1 MYVSNY
7 LSSYKIK
14 ILILGSTN
22 SGKHLL
28 CRKYGLGFSQKFEK
42 SIGIDIYVQDL
53 TRPDGESITYACWIC
68 SPYKRFEYYWPRF
81 FRGAMGALILFDIT
95 DRKSYEEAKEFV
107 AKIHQNV
114 NYIPIVLLGNKIDL
128 ESNRKVS
135 YNEAFDFARDQ
146 RLTAYKEVS
155 IKQDLNVLE
164 SLETL
169 NKAIYFYNTS
179 EKSQSDPSEV
189 QII

>member
-1 MYVSNY
+1 MYVSNC
-7 LSSYKIK
+7 LSSYKTK

-22 SGKHLL
+22 SGKHSL
-28 CRKYGLGFSQKFEK
+28 CRKYGRGFNQNFDR
-42 SIGIDIYVQDL
+42 SIGIDIYVQDF

-107 AKIHQNV
+107 EKIHKNV

-135 YNEAFDFARDQ
+135 YDEAFDFTNKE

-155 IKQDLNVLE
+155 IKQDLNVLD
-164 SLETL
+164 SLEIL
-169 NKAIYFYNTS
+169 NEAIYFYCTS

>member
-1 MYVSNY
+1 MYASNC
-7 LSSYKIK
+7 LSSYKLK

-28 CRKYGLGFSQKFEK
+28 CRKYGQGFSQEFEK
-42 SIGIDIYVQDL
+42 SIGIDIFVQDF
-53 TRPDGESITYACWIC
+53 TRPDGESISYACWIC

-81 FRGAMGALILFDIT
+81 FRGAMGALILFDVT

-107 AKIHQNV
+107 AKIHKNV
-114 NYIPIVLLGNKIDL
+114 NYIPILLLGNKIDL

-135 YNEAFDFARDQ
+135 YNEAFDFTREQ
-146 RLTAYKEVS
+146 RLTAYKEIS
-155 IKQDLNVLE
+155 IKQDLNVSE
-164 SLETL
+164 SLEIL
-169 NKAIYFYNTS
+169 NKAIYFYSTS
-179 EKSQSDPSEV
+179 EKSKSDPSEV